1 VTKVKEDRKP
11 KPPAPV
17 ASVPKE
23 APSAPIKK
31 EAVSPKGK
39 QTPDAKVKEGIVT
52 EKPVSKK
59 APAAPEKEKTVSLPQ
74 KQASKPQVKEGSVTE
89 KPVVEAKVVT
99 AETDPS
105 LTQEPEAKSRGAD
118 DENTQSIEKE
128 KELLA
133 SKGETLAQQDREE
146 RLKSFL
152 RIYCRTY
159 ESKDIDKFAAFFTP
173 DAVENN
179 TSFQDMLPKYRK
191 NMEKIESFSYR
202 IELAAYSLQTD
213 TGNVKIQGDYFTRY
227 LLHKGTWQENSGSI
241 SMELTEN
248 GDSFLVKRLNYSS
261 R

>member
-1 VTKVKEDRKP
+1 MLVAATETEKKQASTTKVEEDVQP
-11 KPPAPV
+11 KPPVPV
-17 ASVPKE
+17 
-23 APSAPIKK
+23 
-31 EAVSPKGK
+31 
-39 QTPDAKVKEGIVT
+39 
-52 EKPVSKK
+52 
-59 APAAPEKEKTVSLPQ
+59 
-74 KQASKPQVKEGSVTE
+74 
-89 KPVVEAKVVT
+89 

-133 SKGETLAQQDREE
+133 SKGETLAQQDREG

-159 ESKDIDKFAAFFTP
+159 ESKDIDKFAAFFAP
-173 DAVENN
+173 DAVEND
-179 TSFQDMLPKYRK
+179 TPFQDMLPKYRR

-227 LLHKGTWQENSGSI
+227 LLHKGTWQESSGSI
-241 SMELTEN
+241 SMELTES